1 MFETLL
7 FEVREG
13 VAYVTLNRPDAA
25 NAINLQLSK
34 DLAYAAMRC
43 DEDPAVRA
51 VVLTGNGKMFCAGGD
66 VRSFSESGDEMP
78 ALLKEITT
86 YLHAAVSRFARMNA
100 PLITAVQR
108 TGGRGEAGPCGDLS
122 SPGLVQRGAVTCQL
136 TLFDAVAGSHSIASR
151 RCHAQYAASEPMA

>member
-66 VRSFSESGDEMP
+66 VRSFS
-78 ALLKEITT
+78 
-86 YLHAAVSRFARMNA
+86 
-100 PLITAVQR
+100 
-108 TGGRGEAGPCGDLS
+108 
-122 SPGLVQRGAVTCQL
+122 
-136 TLFDAVAGSHSIASR
+136 
-151 RCHAQYAASEPMA
+151 